1 MWVRKA
7 KSCRAARAGVNKQ
20 LISYYFGGKEG
31 LYRAVGDHWR
41 ERETALAAPAE
52 SLGELIASYV
62 RSNVEHGDFGRLL
75 VWDGLTGAAPDPRFA
90 EGVRAIVEDLRGRQR
105 AGELPADLD
114 PAALAVALF
123 AIAAAGVAFPQV
135 VAAVSDLTPEEF
147 GEHYATQMRA
157 LVDRLSG

>member
-1 MWVRKA
+1 M
-7 KSCRAARAGVNKQ
+7 NKQ

-41 ERETALAAPAE
+41 ERETALAGPAG

-75 VWDGLTGAAPDPRFA
+75 VWDGLTGAASDPRFA

-105 AGELPADLD
+105 AGEFPADLD

-123 AIAAAGVAFPQV
+123 AIAAAGVTFPHV

-147 GEHYATQMRA
+147 GEHYATQMCA

>member
-1 MWVRKA
+1 MWVREA

-41 ERETALAAPAE
+41 ERETALAGPAG

-75 VWDGLTGAAPDPRFA
+75 VWDGLTGAASDPRFA

-105 AGELPADLD
+105 AGEFPADLD

-123 AIAAAGVAFPQV
+123 AIAAAGVTFPHV

-147 GEHYATQMRA
+147 GEHYATQMCA